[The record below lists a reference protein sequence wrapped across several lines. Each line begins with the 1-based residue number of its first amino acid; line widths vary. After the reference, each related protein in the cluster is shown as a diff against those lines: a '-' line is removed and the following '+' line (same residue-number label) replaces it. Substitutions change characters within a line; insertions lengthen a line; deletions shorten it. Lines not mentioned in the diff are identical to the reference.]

1 MENYKSN
8 LIEKESANEFEFN
21 AGQILNAHLDEKFFP
36 LQTIQS
42 MAERWGRRKQ
52 FVYRKYRT
60 DLEFP
65 KPVEGIITETA
76 MTPKLF
82 AMHDVERYEKLRGYY
97 KREEG

>member
-82 AMHDVERYEKLRGYY
+82 AMHDVERYEKLRGY
-97 KREEG
+97 KHEEG